1 MSRKIKLFSLFSIC
15 AIAFLIVGYNV
26 SRFVTA
32 EDEAKVEI
40 GSPFELTRHTGETI
54 SSEFFRGSYMLIYFG
69 FTHCPATCPVTLN
82 DMTVVL
88 RRLETTKPK
97 FAEKITPIFI
107 SLDPARDTPEV
118 IGKYISHFHERFE
131 GMTGK
136 HENLVDIVSSYGSYF
151 SYDAA
156 DADGNYNVDHS
167 SYIYLMGPEG
177 KYVTHF
183 TPDESVDQILEYL
196 LNV

>member
-1 MSRKIKLFSLFSIC
+1 MSRKIKLFSLFSVG
-15 AIAFLIVGYNV
+15 AIAFAMIGYGVNY
-26 SRFVTA
+26 FVVA
-32 EDEAKVEI
+32 EEEIEI

-54 SSEFFRGSYMLIYFG
+54 SSEYFRGRYMFIYFG

-88 RRLETTKPK
+88 RKLEKTNPD

-107 SLDPARDTPEV
+107 SLDPQRDTPKI

-131 GMTGK
+131 GMTGTYD
-136 HENLVDIVSSYGSYF
+136 NLIDIVTSYGSYF
-151 SYDAA
+151 SYDPA
-156 DADGNYNVDHS
+156 DADGNYNVNHS

-177 KYVTHF
+177 KYLTHF
-183 TPDESVDQILEYL
+183 TPDESVDQILERL
-196 LNV
+196 LKV